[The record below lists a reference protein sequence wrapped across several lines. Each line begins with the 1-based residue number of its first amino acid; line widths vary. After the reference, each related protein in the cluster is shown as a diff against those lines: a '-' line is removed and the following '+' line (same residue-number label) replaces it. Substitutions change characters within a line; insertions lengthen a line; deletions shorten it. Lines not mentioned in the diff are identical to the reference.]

1 MRSGNGEGANPPRD
15 AGAARNFS
23 SVAGRAG
30 EFYAARCGAK
40 FSAAEDDMKCEQIA
54 ELLPDYLKQGLEG
67 EQKKT
72 VERHLESCAE
82 CSEVAG
88 LWKKLALIPDEQ
100 PSPAGRARFDAM
112 LQAYQTGRGNEDVPR
127 RVKNKASIW
136 SVFQWLRS
144 PVGAVAW
151 SIALVALGTYLGLQL
166 GNGKASTQD
175 LASMHTELINM
186 RQMVAL
192 SMLQQQSAS
201 QRLEG
206 VTWTRREEHL
216 DPQVLSALMHTL
228 RHDPSVDV
236 RLAALDALSR
246 HAAQPQV
253 KKTVVDALQEQ
264 QSPLVQVALIDQL
277 VEWRDADA
285 APRLEKLRQLPNL
298 NPTVRQRADW
308 AISKLN

>member
-1 MRSGNGEGANPPRD
+1 MR
-15 AGAARNFS
+15 
-23 SVAGRAG
+23 
-30 EFYAARCGAK
+30 
-40 FSAAEDDMKCEQIA
+40 CEEIA
-54 ELLPDYLKQGLEG
+54 ELLPDYLQQGLQG
-67 EQKKT
+67 EQKHI
-72 VERHLESCAE
+72 VERHLENCLE

-88 LWKKLALIPDEQ
+88 LWKQLALIPDEQ
-100 PSPAGRARFDAM
+100 PSAAGRARFDAM
-112 LQAYQTGRGNEDVPR
+112 LQAYQTGRREETMPR
-127 RVKNKASIW
+127 RTEHKGSIW
-136 SVFQWLRS
+136 SVFEWLRS

-151 SIALVALGTYLGLQL
+151 SIALVALGTYVGLQL
-166 GNGKASTQD
+166 GNAKSNTQD
-175 LASMHTELINM
+175 LAAMHTELTNM

-228 RHDPSVDV
+228 RYDASVDV

-246 HAAQPQV
+246 HAGQPQV

-277 VEWRDADA
+277 VEWRDPGT
-285 APRLEKLRQLPNL
+285 APRLEKLRQLPHL

>member
-1 MRSGNGEGANPPRD
+1 
-15 AGAARNFS
+15 
-23 SVAGRAG
+23 
-30 EFYAARCGAK
+30 
-40 FSAAEDDMKCEQIA
+40 MKCEEIA
-54 ELLPDYLKQGLEG
+54 ELLPDYLQEGLRA

-72 VERHLESCAE
+72 VERHLESCVE

-88 LWKKLALIPDEQ
+88 LWKKLALIPDQ
-100 PSPAGRARFDAM
+100 KPSAAGRERFEAM
-112 LQAYQTGRGNEDVPR
+112 LQAYQTGRGEKGVARHATD
-127 RVKNKASIW
+127 KEASIW

-151 SIALVALGTYLGLQL
+151 SIALVALGTYFGMQL
-166 GNGKASTQD
+166 GSAKSNSQD
-175 LASMHTELINM
+175 LAAMHTELTNM

-206 VTWTRREEHL
+206 VTWTRREGQL
-216 DPQVLSALMHTL
+216 DPQVLAALVHTL
-228 RHDPSVDV
+228 RYDQSVDV

-246 HAAQPQV
+246 HAGQPQV
-253 KKTVVDALQEQ
+253 KNTVVDALQEQ

-277 VEWRDADA
+277 VEWRDAEA
-285 APRLEKLRQLPNL
+285 APRLEKLRQTPNL
-298 NPTVRQRADW
+298 NATVRQRADW

>member
-1 MRSGNGEGANPPRD
+1 
-15 AGAARNFS
+15 
-23 SVAGRAG
+23 
-30 EFYAARCGAK
+30 
-40 FSAAEDDMKCEQIA
+40 MKCEAIA
-54 ELLPDYLKQGLEG
+54 ELLPDYLQEGLRL

-72 VERHLESCAE
+72 VEEHLESCVE
-82 CSEVAG
+82 CREVAG
-88 LWKKLALIPDEQ
+88 LWKKLALIPEEQ
-100 PSPAGRARFDAM
+100 PSAAGREQFEAM
-112 LQAYQTGRGNEDVPR
+112 LAAYQTGRGDEGFARRPR
-127 RVKNKASIW
+127 RDDT
-136 SVFQWLRS
+136 SVWRVFEWLRS

-151 SIALVALGTYLGLQL
+151 SIALVAVGAYLGLQL
-166 GNGKASTQD
+166 GGAKTNSQD
-175 LASMHTELINM
+175 LAAMRTELANM

-228 RHDPSVDV
+228 RYDPSVDV

-246 HAAQPQV
+246 HAGQPQV

-277 VEWRDADA
+277 VEWRDTDA
-285 APRLEKLRQLPNL
+285 APRIQKLRQMPDV

>member
-1 MRSGNGEGANPPRD
+1 
-15 AGAARNFS
+15 
-23 SVAGRAG
+23 
-30 EFYAARCGAK
+30 
-40 FSAAEDDMKCEQIA
+40 MKCEQIA
-54 ELLPDYLKQGLEG
+54 ELLPDYLREGLKA
-67 EQKKT
+67 EQKGT
-72 VERHLESCAE
+72 VERHLEGCAE

-100 PSPAGRARFDAM
+100 PSAEGRARFEAM
-112 LQAYQTGRGNEDVPR
+112 LEAYQTGRRGEEAEFRPT
-127 RVKNKASIW
+127 VKGPSFWNAW
-136 SVFQWLRS
+136 QWLRS

-151 SIALVALGTYLGLQL
+151 SIALVALGTYLGMQL
-166 GNGKASTQD
+166 GSGKSNAQD
-175 LASMHTELINM
+175 LQAMHTELTSM

-206 VTWTRREEHL
+206 VTWTRREGQL
-216 DPQVLSALMHTL
+216 DPQVLAALMHTL
-228 RHDPSVDV
+228 RYDTSVDV

-246 HAAQPQV
+246 HAGQPQV
-253 KKTVVDALQEQ
+253 KNTVMDALQEQ

-277 VEWRDADA
+277 VEWRDVEA
-285 APRLEKLRQLPNL
+285 APRLEKLRQTPNL

>member
-1 MRSGNGEGANPPRD
+1 
-15 AGAARNFS
+15 
-23 SVAGRAG
+23 
-30 EFYAARCGAK
+30 
-40 FSAAEDDMKCEQIA
+40 MKCEEIA
-54 ELLPDYLKQGLEG
+54 ELLPDYLQDGLQE
-67 EQKKT
+67 EHKKI
-72 VERHLESCAE
+72 VKRHLENCAE

-88 LWKKLALIPDEQ
+88 LWKKLALIPEEQ
-100 PSPAGRARFDAM
+100 PSPMGRARFDAM
-112 LQAYQTGRGNEDVPR
+112 LQAYQEGQGSEVVARQADKG
-127 RVKNKASIW
+127 ASIW

-166 GNGKASTQD
+166 GSAKSSSQD
-175 LASMHTELINM
+175 LAAMHTELTNM

-228 RHDPSVDV
+228 RYDSSVDV

-246 HAAQPQV
+246 HAGQPQV

-264 QSPLVQVALIDQL
+264 QSPLMQVALIDQL

>member
-1 MRSGNGEGANPPRD
+1 
-15 AGAARNFS
+15 
-23 SVAGRAG
+23 
-30 EFYAARCGAK
+30 
-40 FSAAEDDMKCEQIA
+40 MKCEQIA
-54 ELLPDYLKQGLEG
+54 ELLLDYLHESLSG
-67 EQKKT
+67 EQKKI
-72 VERHLESCAE
+72 VDQHLESCVE
-82 CSEVAG
+82 CGEIAG

-100 PSPAGRARFDAM
+100 PSAAGRERFEAM
-112 LQAYQTGRGNEDVPR
+112 LQAYQTGRQQEAITG
-127 RVKNKASIW
+127 RVRDGRASLW

-144 PVGAVAW
+144 PVGAMAW
-151 SIALVALGTYLGLQL
+151 SIALVALGTYIGLQL
-166 GNGKASTQD
+166 GNAKSNSQQD
-175 LASMHTELINM
+175 LAAMHTELTNM

-206 VTWTRREEHL
+206 VTWTRREGQL
-216 DPQVLSALMHTL
+216 DPEVLAALMRTL

-246 HAAQPQV
+246 HAGQPLV

-277 VEWRDADA
+277 VEWRDVDA
-285 APRLEKLRQLPNL
+285 APRLEKLRQMPDV

>member
-1 MRSGNGEGANPPRD
+1 MRGKIFHRVGW
-15 AGAARNFS
+15 
-23 SVAGRAG
+23 
-30 EFYAARCGAK
+30 
-40 FSAAEDDMKCEQIA
+40 DMKCEEIA
-54 ELLPDYLKQGLEG
+54 EHLPDYLQEGLRV
-67 EQKKT
+67 EQKKI

-82 CSEVAG
+82 CSEVDG

-100 PSPAGRARFDAM
+100 PSAAGRERFEAI
-112 LQAYQTGRGNEDVPR
+112 LQAYQTGRGDEGVTR
-127 RVKNKASIW
+127 RAPERGASVW

-166 GNGKASTQD
+166 GSAKTNAQD
-175 LASMHTELINM
+175 LAAMHTELTNM

-206 VTWTRREEHL
+206 VTWTRREGQL

-228 RHDPSVDV
+228 RYDASVDV
-236 RLAALDALSR
+236 RLRAVVSLTR
-246 HAAQPQV
+246 HAGQPLV
-253 KKTVVDALQEQ
+253 KKTVVDALEEQ

-277 VEWRDADA
+277 VEWRDTEA
-285 APRLEKLRQLPNL
+285 APRREKLRQTANL
-298 NPTVRQRADW
+298 NPTVRLRAG
-308 AISKLN
+308 

>member
-1 MRSGNGEGANPPRD
+1 
-15 AGAARNFS
+15 
-23 SVAGRAG
+23 
-30 EFYAARCGAK
+30 
-40 FSAAEDDMKCEQIA
+40 MKCEQIA
-54 ELLPDYLKQGLEG
+54 ELLPDYLQEG
-67 EQKKT
+67 VSGEEKKIVEQ
-72 VERHLESCAE
+72 HLESCAE
-82 CSEVAG
+82 CSEIAG

-100 PSPAGRARFDAM
+100 PSAAGRERFDAM
-112 LQAYQTGRGNEDVPR
+112 LQAYQTGRQQQVNTDRIREGR
-127 RVKNKASIW
+127 ASIW
-136 SVFQWLRS
+136 HVFQWWRS

-151 SIALVALGTYLGLQL
+151 SIALIALGTYVGLHV
-166 GNGKASTQD
+166 GGAKSTSQQD
-175 LASMHTELINM
+175 LAAMHTELANM

-192 SMLQQQSAS
+192 SLLQQQSAS

-206 VTWTRREEHL
+206 VTWTRREEQL

-228 RHDPSVDV
+228 RYDPSVDV

-246 HAAQPQV
+246 HAGQPQV

-277 VEWRDADA
+277 VEWRDAEA
-285 APRLEKLRQLPNL
+285 APRLEKLRQMPDV

>member
-1 MRSGNGEGANPPRD
+1 
-15 AGAARNFS
+15 
-23 SVAGRAG
+23 
-30 EFYAARCGAK
+30 
-40 FSAAEDDMKCEQIA
+40 MKCEQIA
-54 ELLPDYLKQGLEG
+54 ELLPDYLQEGLSAEHKQI
-67 EQKKT
+67 
-72 VERHLESCAE
+72 VDMHLESCVE

-88 LWKKLALIPDEQ
+88 LWKKLALIRDEE
-100 PSPAGRARFDAM
+100 PSPAGRERFETM
-112 LQAYQTGRGNEDVPR
+112 LQAYQAGRQQEIITGRAREGR
-127 RVKNKASIW
+127 ASIW
-136 SVFQWLRS
+136 RVFQWLSS

-151 SIALVALGTYLGLQL
+151 SVALIALGTYLGVQL
-166 GNGKASTQD
+166 GSTKSNSGED
-175 LASMHTELINM
+175 LAAMHAELTNM

-192 SMLQQQSAS
+192 SLLQQQSAS

-206 VTWTRREEHL
+206 VTWTRREGQL
-216 DPQVLSALMHTL
+216 DPEVLAALMHTL

-246 HAAQPQV
+246 HAGQPQV

-277 VEWRDADA
+277 VEWRDAEA
-285 APRLEKLRQLPNL
+285 APRLEKLRQMPDV